1 MVNLIGFN
9 GPMPYSVIIWNEG
22 GEGKAKTICYSLEDQ
37 IAALQRFHT
46 NGDFY
51 NTFDS
56 AVVIGEN
63 DEVRI
68 WESFTK
74 KSS

>member
-9 GPMPYSVIIWNEG
+9 GPMPYSVIIWNKG

-37 IAALQRFHT
+37 LAALQRFHT
-46 NGDFY
+46 KGDLY

-56 AVVIGEN
+56 ATVISEN
-63 DEVRI
+63 DVVEEHYHTEAV
-68 WESFTK
+68 SA
-74 KSS
+74 